1 MEEALAAKQVDAGTT
16 GGSTVQGVISA
27 ADYERFCRFL
37 EKASGIT
44 LGENKD
50 YLIRSRLSRIIQ
62 EFGLPGLGELV
73 TRLENNSLPGLR
85 ARIIDA
91 MTTNETLWFRDVH
104 PFEVFQEEVLPA
116 FSGPRNQ
123 PVRIWSAAC
132 SSGQEP
138 YSISMVINEYQERF
152 PGRLPA
158 GAQIVATDISPTM
171 LKQARAG
178 VYDEMELARGLGP
191 ERRRKFFT
199 HANGVATVRD
209 DIRRR
214 VQFMELNLLQ
224 SYALLGLFDVIFC
237 RNVLIYFSQENKRD
251 ILARMAKSLRPGGF
265 LFLGGSEPIANYS
278 REFEMVRCTRGV
290 VYRLIRR

>member
-1 MEEALAAKQVDAGTT
+1 MDGALAAKKVVAGTM
-16 GGSTVQGVISA
+16 GGSSVQGGISA
-27 ADYERFCRFL
+27 AEYERFCRFL

-44 LGENKD
+44 LGENKG
-50 YLIRSRLSRIIQ
+50 YLIRSRLSRIVQ
-62 EFGLPGLGELV
+62 EFDLPGFGDLL
-73 TRLENNSLPGLR
+73 TRLENNTSPGLR

-104 PFEVFQEEVLPA
+104 PFEVLHDEVLPA

-138 YSISMVINEYQERF
+138 YSISMVVHEYQERF

-158 GAQIVATDISPTM
+158 GVQVVATDISPTV
-171 LKQARAG
+171 LKQARNG

-199 HANGVATVRD
+199 HAGGVATVRD

-237 RNVLIYFSQENKRD
+237 RNVLIYFSQDNKRD
-251 ILARMAKSLRPGGF
+251 ILARMAKTLRPGGY

-278 REFEMVRCTRGV
+278 RDFEMVRCARGV
-290 VYRLIRR
+290 VYRIIRK